1 MQPIKMISME
11 RRRQIEVEGWT
22 SEHDDEHKDGEM
34 LKAATLYYVH
44 AKGEPLTFR
53 ADGAPVG
60 WPWEAQWWKPKD
72 RVRDLVRAGALC
84 LAERERLRRIKGSYT
99 GHVNQ
104 KLSLI
109 VQALETP

>member
-1 MQPIKMISME
+1 MLATKRIAEE

-22 SEHDDEHKDGEM
+22 AEHDDEHKDGEM
-34 LKAATLYYVH
+34 LKAASLYYAN
-44 AKGEPLTFR
+44 AKGEPLTLR

-60 WPWEAQWWKPKD
+60 WPWDAKWWNPKD
-72 RVRDLVRAGALC
+72 RVQDLVRAGALC
-84 LAERERLRRIKGSYT
+84 MAERDRLRRIKGSYT

-109 VQALETP
+109 AEALAAL